1 MNARFLALASL
12 ALPLAVSSCGAHDD
26 ASQAG
31 HADHAAT
38 TDADG
43 GTGSVNDA
51 ATEDAGPVEDPTVAP
66 PTLDRLM
73 RMQGG
78 LHVMWTN
85 PSTRCAFVVGER
97 MSGTEP
103 WREVFRVEGTY
114 DNLHQDGM
122 QAGVLYSYRLRCEQP
137 GRFSKPSNEKSATP

>member
-12 ALPLAVSSCGAHDD
+12 ALPLAVASCGAHDD
-26 ASQAG
+26 AVHAG
-31 HADHAAT
+31 HEPVAQADAGNLAA
-38 TDADG
+38 
-43 GTGSVNDA
+43 
-51 ATEDAGPVEDPTVAP
+51 DAGPVEDPSIGAP
-66 PTLDRLM
+66 SLDRLM

-85 PSTRCAFVVGER
+85 PAVRCAFVVGER

-122 QAGVLYSYRLRCEQP
+122 ETGVLYTYRLRCAQGDRLSP
-137 GRFSKPSNEKSATP
+137 PSNEKSATP

>member
-1 MNARFLALASL
+1 MNVRFLALASL
-12 ALPLAVSSCGAHDD
+12 ALPLAVASCGSHDD
-26 ASQAG
+26 AS
-31 HADHAAT
+31 HASHAAPT
-38 TDADG
+38 NADG
-43 GTGSVNDA
+43 GTGSVNGA
-51 ATEDAGPVEDPTVAP
+51 ATVEDPTLAP

-85 PSTRCAFVVGER
+85 PSARCAFVVGER
-97 MSGTEP
+97 MSATEA